1 MTLYNYKRFL
11 GDSDKIVQKY
21 FNLKEE
27 AKKKEI
33 FRKIGL
39 DKYFQPV
46 TSVIRQEIKPFHNLI
61 KKNEEEQGIDRGDEM
76 DRGEMDR
83 GEMDRG
89 EMDRGEMDR
98 GEMDRG
104 ETDKGETDIESL
116 KTGNLDTILDDD
128 EDRGEMDRGEMD
140 RGEMDRGE
148 MDRGEMDRGEMD
160 RGEMDRGETDK
171 GETDIESLKTGNLD
185 TILDDDE
192 DGGEMDKKFKEN
204 PYDELKNS
212 KFNKNSENFA
222 NEWLEISKDLGYEKG
237 QTNFDSFTN
246 DDLIK
251 YSCILKQIQ
260 ASSSKR
266 TSNEYIQYYDN
277 DVKNQLKIINN
288 IIGNEEV
295 KENKKINEMFKQ
307 TKLSKGKAKKK
318 GKGIGRGIKK
328 GRGGENNSSL
338 IYYNNPQQLID
349 RLRLLVGS
357 KRAGNT
363 NPEIDNEII
372 GISDELVKKGL
383 IMNYDYTNF
392 MNKNYI
398 KF

>member
-27 AKKKEI
+27 VKKREI

-46 TSVIRQEIKPFHNLI
+46 TSVVRQEIKPFHNLI
-61 KKNEEEQGIDRGDEM
+61 KKNEEQIIDM
-76 DRGEMDR
+76 DRDR
-83 GEMDRG
+83 DR
-89 EMDRGEMDR
+89 DRDGGWGDR
-98 GEMDRG
+98 QTERDMVDEDDDTDTINLDDE
-104 ETDKGETDIESL
+104 ETVDYNIKSDIESL
-116 KTGNLDTILDDD
+116 KNGKSTTDDD
-128 EDRGEMDRGEMD
+128 DNEEFFSPLE
-140 RGEMDRGE
+140 EKQFFPLE
-148 MDRGEMDRGEMD
+148 
-160 RGEMDRGETDK
+160 
-171 GETDIESLKTGNLD
+171 IEQPLN
-185 TILDDDE
+185 
-192 DGGEMDKKFKEN
+192 N

-212 KFNKNSENFA
+212 KFNKKSKEFA
-222 NEWLEISKDLGYEKG
+222 DEWLKISKEELSYVKG
-237 QTNFDSFTN
+237 QTNFNSFTRN
-246 DDLIK
+246 DLVK
-251 YSCILKQIQ
+251 YRENLKQMQ

-266 TSNEYIQYYDN
+266 TSNKYIQHYDN
-277 DVKNQLKIINN
+277 DVKNQLKLINDK
-288 IIGNEEV
+288 IGKTIKPGKKEIEKEEKYQKDV
-295 KENKKINEMFKQ
+295 EENKKINEMFKQ
-307 TKLSKGKAKKK
+307 TKKKE
-318 GKGIGRGIKK
+318 GKGVKRG
-328 GRGGENNSSL
+328 NSNGSL

-363 NPEIDNEII
+363 NPEIDSEII

-392 MNKNYI
+392 MNKNLI

>member
-27 AKKKEI
+27 VKKREI

-61 KKNEEEQGIDRGDEM
+61 KKNEEQIIDM
-76 DRGEMDR
+76 DRDR
-83 GEMDRG
+83 DR
-89 EMDRGEMDR
+89 DRDGGWGDR
-98 GEMDRG
+98 QTERDMVDEDDDTDTINLDDE
-104 ETDKGETDIESL
+104 ETVDYNIKSDIESL
-116 KTGNLDTILDDD
+116 KNGKSTTDDD
-128 EDRGEMDRGEMD
+128 EEFFSPLE
-140 RGEMDRGE
+140 EKQFFPLE
-148 MDRGEMDRGEMD
+148 I
-160 RGEMDRGETDK
+160 K
-171 GETDIESLKTGNLD
+171 QQPLN
-185 TILDDDE
+185 
-192 DGGEMDKKFKEN
+192 N
-204 PYDELKNS
+204 PYDELKKS
-212 KFNKNSENFA
+212 KFNKKSKEFA
-222 NEWLEISKDLGYEKG
+222 DEWLKISKEELSYEKG
-237 QTNFDSFTN
+237 QADFNSFSR

-251 YSCILKQIQ
+251 YRENLKQMQ

-266 TSNEYIQYYDN
+266 TSNKYIQHYDN
-277 DVKNQLKIINN
+277 DVKNQLKLINDK
-288 IIGNEEV
+288 IGKTIKPGKKEIEKEEKYEKDV
-295 KENKKINEMFKQ
+295 EENKKIDEM
-307 TKLSKGKAKKK
+307 LKKV
-318 GKGIGRGIKK
+318 GKGVKRGNS
-328 GRGGENNSSL
+328 NNGSSL

-363 NPEIDNEII
+363 NPEIDSEII

-392 MNKNYI
+392 MNKNLI

>member
-27 AKKKEI
+27 VKKREI

-61 KKNEEEQGIDRGDEM
+61 KKNEEQIIDM
-76 DRGEMDR
+76 DRDR
-83 GEMDRG
+83 DR
-89 EMDRGEMDR
+89 DRDGGWGYRQTERDMVD
-98 GEMDRG
+98 EDDDTDTINLDDE
-104 ETDKGETDIESL
+104 ETVDYNIKSDIESL
-116 KTGNLDTILDDD
+116 KNGKSTTDDD
-128 EDRGEMDRGEMD
+128 FDDNEEFFSPLEKK
-140 RGEMDRGE
+140 EQQFFPQ
-148 MDRGEMDRGEMD
+148 
-160 RGEMDRGETDK
+160 
-171 GETDIESLKTGNLD
+171 IEQQPLD
-185 TILDDDE
+185 
-192 DGGEMDKKFKEN
+192 N
-204 PYDELKNS
+204 PYDELKKS
-212 KFNKNSENFA
+212 KFNKKSKEFA
-222 NEWLEISKDLGYEKG
+222 DEWLKISKEELSYVKG
-237 QTNFDSFTN
+237 ETNFNSFTRN
-246 DDLIK
+246 DLVK
-251 YSCILKQIQ
+251 YRENLKQMQ

-266 TSNEYIQYYDN
+266 TSNKYIQHYDN
-277 DVKNQLKIINN
+277 DVKNQLKLINDK
-288 IIGNEEV
+288 IGKTIKPGKKEIEKEEKYEKDV
-295 KENKKINEMFKQ
+295 EENKKIDEM
-307 TKLSKGKAKKK
+307 LKKV
-318 GKGIGRGIKK
+318 GKGVKRG
-328 GRGGENNSSL
+328 NNNGSL

-363 NPEIDNEII
+363 NPEIDSEII
-372 GISDELVKKGL
+372 GISDELVRKGL